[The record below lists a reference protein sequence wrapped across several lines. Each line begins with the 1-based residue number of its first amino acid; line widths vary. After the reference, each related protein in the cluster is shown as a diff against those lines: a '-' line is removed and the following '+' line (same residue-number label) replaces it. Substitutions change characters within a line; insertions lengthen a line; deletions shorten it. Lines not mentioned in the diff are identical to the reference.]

1 MPSERSVSVPSTG
14 ANGPMVEPAGDRVP
28 NTVENE
34 TSGPP
39 PVQLSPLSSP
49 TGSDA
54 TPASEAGSAAQSVGD
69 WITWPSSPVLSPEV
83 SHLAAGLAS
92 VRSCYVASA
101 LARVAQSAGN

>member
-14 ANGPMVEPAGDRVP
+14 SNGPMVEPAGDRVP

-34 TSGPP
+34 PSGPP

-54 TPASEAGSAAQSVGD
+54 TPASEAGSAGAAGGD
-69 WITWPSSPVLSPEV
+69 WITWPSSPVLSPDV

-92 VRSCYVASA
+92 VGSSSVASA
-101 LARVAQSAGN
+101 LASVAQS